1 MSRIQ
6 NLTVTNDRLRKALGN
21 ALSASAGGVASES
34 VSKGNGEE
42 DALTL
47 IQATVTKWYSG
58 TGKISAN
65 IDNQEITADLNYPF
79 CSNDLFIGIIPDGS
93 TSTDKDGLTYIRPS
107 TTITANILRQGD
119 TYLCLGFLRAN
130 TKTPDQNEI
139 LLQAGDNMIT
149 ISPDFISIN
158 TPALYINGEHYE
170 GH

>member
-6 NLTVTNDRLRKALGN
+6 NLTVTNDRLRKALG
-21 ALSASAGGVASES
+21 AAVSASADGVSSEGTS
-34 VSKGNGEE
+34 TSSKE
-42 DALTL
+42 DTRLTL
-47 IQATVTKWYSG
+47 IQAKVTRWYQG
-58 TGKISAN
+58 TGRISVN

-79 CSNDLFIGIIPDGS
+79 CSSDLFIGIIPDGS
-93 TSTDKDGLTYIRPS
+93 TSTDKDGLTYIRPNTS
-107 TTITANILRQGD
+107 ITANILRQGD

-130 TKTPDQNEI
+130 AKTPDQNEI

-149 ISPDFISIN
+149 ISPEFVSIN